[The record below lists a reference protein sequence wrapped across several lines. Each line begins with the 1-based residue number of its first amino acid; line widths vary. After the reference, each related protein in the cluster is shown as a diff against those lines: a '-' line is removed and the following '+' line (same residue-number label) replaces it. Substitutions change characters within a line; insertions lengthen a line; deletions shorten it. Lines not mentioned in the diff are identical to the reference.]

1 MTPFHTLMAVL
12 VAVLWGFNFVVI
24 KVGLGSFPPL
34 LFAALRFVVIAFP
47 AVFLLPR
54 QNMPWRWIVTVG
66 MAMGVLQFGCLYI
79 GMNYG
84 VPPGLASILVQSQ
97 ALITLLLSTVL
108 LRDVPR
114 PQQWLGVG
122 LALAGMGAIAAAQEG
137 QTQLLGLALVLCS
150 SLSWASGNI
159 CIKRSRITNGF
170 RLLVW
175 MALIPPLPLL
185 GLSLIFETGQWQA
198 LRSLTPLG
206 LGAILYT
213 GLISSLL
220 CFGFWAYLVQHYS
233 PNRVAPFSL
242 LVPIFGLGF
251 AAILLGESLTRLE
264 RVGALLVFIGLTLAI
279 LTPSRPSS
287 PSPDPSPPSTL
298 HATKVREP

>member
-12 VAVLWGFNFVVI
+12 VAVLWGFNFIVI

-47 AVFLLPR
+47 AVLLLPR
-54 QNMPWRWIVTVG
+54 RDMPWRWIVAVG
-66 MAMGVLQFGCLYI
+66 TTMGVMQFGSLYI
-79 GMNYG
+79 GMAAG
-84 VPPGLASILVQSQ
+84 VPPGLASLLVQSQ
-97 ALITLLLSTVL
+97 ALMTLLLSTVL

-137 QTQLLGLALVLCS
+137 QTQILGLGLVLCS

-159 CIKRSRITNGF
+159 CIKQSKITNGF

-185 GLSLIFETGQWQA
+185 GLSLVFETGQWQA
-198 LRSLTPLG
+198 VRSLTPLG

-251 AAILLGESLTRLE
+251 AVVLLGESLSGLE
-264 RVGALLVFIGLTLAI
+264 LIGALLVFIGLTLTV
-279 LTPSRPSS
+279 LTPSTVKP
-287 PSPDPSPPSTL
+287 
-298 HATKVREP
+298 

>member
-12 VAVLWGFNFVVI
+12 AAVLWGFNFVVI

-34 LFAALRFVVIAFP
+34 LFAALRFVVIVFP
-47 AVFLLPR
+47 AIFWLPR
-54 QNMPWRWIVTVG
+54 RDMPWRWIVAVG
-66 MAMGVLQFGCLYI
+66 IAMGVMQFGCLYI
-79 GMNYG
+79 GMDYG

-97 ALITLLLSTVL
+97 ALMTLLLSTVL

-122 LALAGMGAIAAAQEG
+122 LALAGMGAIATAQEG
-137 QTQLLGLALVLCS
+137 QTQLLGLLLVLCS

-159 CIKRSRITNGF
+159 CIKRSQITNGF

-185 GLSLIFETGQWQA
+185 GLSLVFETGQWQA

-251 AAILLGESLTRLE
+251 AVVLLGESLSPLE
-264 RVGALLVFIGLTLAI
+264 MIGAILVFAGLTLAV
-279 LTPSRPSS
+279 LTPRYAS
-287 PSPDPSPPSTL
+287 
-298 HATKVREP
+298 ATPGKPRH